1 MRIFNRYPVL
11 RTVLVNTKSGNTFRG
26 VLFMQRRRYLVL
38 KQAQMLR
45 RDKEPL
51 AMDGELLV
59 YAENVDFLQV
69 VSG

>member
-11 RTVLVNTKSGNTFRG
+11 RTVLMNTKSGNTFRG

-45 RDKEPL
+45 RDKEPM
-51 AMDGELLV
+51 AVDGEV
-59 YAENVDFLQV
+59 IVPAENVDFLQV

>member
-1 MRIFNRYPVL
+1 MRILNRYPVL

-26 VLFMQRRRYLVL
+26 VLFAQRRRYLVL

-45 RDKEPL
+45 RDKEPM
-51 AMDGELLV
+51 AVDGEV
-59 YAENVDFLQV
+59 IVPAENVDFLQV